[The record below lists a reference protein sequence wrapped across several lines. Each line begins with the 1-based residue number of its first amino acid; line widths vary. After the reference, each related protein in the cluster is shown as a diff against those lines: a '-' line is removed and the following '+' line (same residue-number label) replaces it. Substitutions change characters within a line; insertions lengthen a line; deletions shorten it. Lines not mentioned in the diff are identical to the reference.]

1 MNKRSWWKAAAA
13 VVVGGAGIALADSPK
28 LEQAVWTRSSAPVA
42 TPAAPAVVPASA
54 SVPAAK
60 PAAPAPSLPSYPL
73 PPKTS
78 SDSVVMPEFRAAP
91 PMSAPPV
98 KLPPAA
104 VSPVASLPPIVSPPT
119 TTTNKVPV
127 QPPIPAAVPDVPKA
141 EPAPALVPK
150 VEAAPAVIPKA
161 TPAPSLPMLPPPPSK
176 VQEQPKLPMLP
187 PPPKVEVQPS
197 LPQLPP
203 PPKVEPKASI
213 PVALPTPP
221 KVEPK
226 VNVPAIPP
234 IKDAVGGL
242 PSLPPPPE
250 IAPPAQPAKSA
261 QTVKPL
267 PPAIPDFNL
276 RPAPSGNSVNSNGPS
291 IPMAPP
297 EPEAKAFAR
306 PKSDAMP
313 PTDKYVFPIPVKA
326 PVASTGPKPIPAT
339 LPTSDMPEAPA
350 VPPRELPGVIPP
362 VPMILPGVPT
372 SLEKPKPEPTTIPTP
387 GADPMNLKQTTMA
400 AALGTA
406 LALSPLTASAQPGAT
421 KTTDEKLV
429 EAQKE
434 IKRLAELLE
443 GRKDTDGKTSP
454 VDVGAVEEV
463 KRLKDDVFRLKE
475 KVNSLQNQLDE
486 MKKATTSLK
495 PAPVDPMA
503 GKGTVRVENDYQIEI
518 TIVVN
523 TMSYRVPAGTKLDIP
538 VPAGDF
544 TYQLLNSG
552 TSLAPVKSPIKEKE
566 IVKLRIK

>member
-28 LEQAVWTRSSAPVA
+28 LEQAVWTRSSTPVA
-42 TPAAPAVVPASA
+42 APAAPAVVPAAA
-54 SVPAAK
+54 SVPAPK
-60 PAAPAPSLPSYPL
+60 PATPAPSLPSYPL

-91 PMSAPPV
+91 PISTPPV
-98 KLPPAA
+98 KLPPVA
-104 VSPVASLPPIVSPPT
+104 VAPVASLPPIVSPPT
-119 TTTNKVPV
+119 TTTNKV
-127 QPPIPAAVPDVPKA
+127 
-141 EPAPALVPK
+141 EAP
-150 VEAAPAVIPKA
+150 PAVIPKA
-161 TPAPSLPMLPPPPSK
+161 TPAPSLPMLPPPPMK
-176 VQEQPKLPMLP
+176 VDVQPKLPMLP
-187 PPPKVEVQPS
+187 PSPPKVEVQPS
-197 LPQLPP
+197 LPVLPP
-203 PPKVEPKASI
+203 PPAKVEPKASV
-213 PVALPTPP
+213 PVAVPTPP

-226 VNVPAIPP
+226 VNVPAIPS
-234 IKDAVGGL
+234 IKEAVGGL

-261 QTVKPL
+261 EPVKPL

-276 RPAPSGNSVNSNGPS
+276 RPAPGGNSVNSNGPS

-297 EPEAKAFAR
+297 EPATKAFAR

-313 PTDKYVFPIPVKA
+313 PTDKYVFPIPEKA
-326 PVASTGPKPIPAT
+326 PIASTGPKPIPAT
-339 LPTSDMPEAPA
+339 LPKSDMPEAPA
-350 VPPRELPGVIPP
+350 VPPRELPGAIPP

-406 LALSPLTASAQPGAT
+406 LALSPLTASAQPG

-475 KVNSLQNQLDE
+475 KVLSLQNQLDE
-486 MKKATTSLK
+486 LKKSTTSLK

-538 VPAGDF
+538 VPVGDF